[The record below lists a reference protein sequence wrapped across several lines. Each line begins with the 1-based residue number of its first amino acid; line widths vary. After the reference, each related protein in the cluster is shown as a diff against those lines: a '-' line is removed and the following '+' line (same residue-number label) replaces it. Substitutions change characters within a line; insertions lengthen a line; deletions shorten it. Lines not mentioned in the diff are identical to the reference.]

1 MSNIQQTIDKR
12 IEEKNRKAERIKES
26 SAKGYYVKT
35 AKYSKTPVEDIKFNC
50 RYFIAEQ
57 TAYTGTISDLTGT
70 VLTFDNVDSGD
81 GGSYTATGTYYCSG
95 FSWVTNIWA
104 GYYLKCNGGYFR
116 IESNTADTLTFRE
129 EIDITPA
136 SADWEI
142 VPFISNSMY
151 NAELNPNTGQDE
163 VFTIKSNTDTTITVA
178 PSGSILLTDVAS
190 VTDTFEVKKY
200 YAPRI
205 EDFDDQGAGTIQSK
219 IVDAPFGKLVDKNMG
234 AHFAGVYSV
243 RLLCFNSKSF
253 QIKLDVPDSLR
264 VVETQGDDE
273 NVLLDSRFGQNT
285 ANVLALNFTASV
297 WKRLD
302 FFYYTSRGDYGFTI
316 EGLNDPIGNYVDAWS
331 DVTPDAPSN
340 VVATGY
346 TCKIKITWVNTGLIG
361 TGGGTQIY
369 RSTSEGGTYTFVNFV
384 PWDGNEYTDA
394 GLDGETTYYYKLKS
408 RNNRGDLSDYS
419 SVVNATTLPEVGDPG
434 YALRI
439 ACVSGSHSID
449 GNNAYYKSGDV
460 LSITISSPV
469 ALTAAPT
476 VTVAGEAAS
485 FVSSTHEYT
494 NCIYTYT
501 IAGTEDEGTQAI
513 VASGTGKE
521 GGTTISG
528 TANIFLDFVAPTV
541 TGTPIIISADDDL
554 KTGDQYAYHA
564 DKIWVFTTDDLVDTS
579 GDPAETSGLNRIY
592 LQNAF
597 VGTSTAVGSG
607 YLTDSVLASIFA
619 NDYWNNYYLTDSAGT
634 TRQIIDYVGASGQIA
649 MIGTP
654 AAGAYYITKYPIAT
668 ITSWRNYDVSNRQV
682 IIWNLTLDMPYTTAT
697 IPDTITLST
706 NHKYRVIAKITDQ
719 SLNASALCYDDI
731 YLDQTAPG
739 VVTGLTATGDI
750 QSIILK
756 FTTPGAIDLDRINI
770 YMNTSAGIAVDN
782 VPTNY
787 VKMYCMADAIPNKA
801 SEFVVYFDEPEEL
814 TRYFVCTAVDK
825 SGREGVC
832 SSEVSAAT
840 LPHWGKLFR
849 NYFDNGSFERLA
861 SAEVPVNWTRHGSAT
876 VEQDPQFGDNCIEI
890 NSEVN
895 YYSYDYLWLPANPD
909 TYFFTFSI
917 YAKYIAPDTDADV
930 LFDFIWYDRN
940 GDAIS
945 KTSLGIGGGN
955 GFYDEDDFEG
965 GDFAKWDAVGSDWSV
980 QDAVVI
986 SGDYSAQCDVTA
998 WESEDAK
1005 LEKSGVW
1012 KNFTIEGDIRV
1023 NQKYGVCQKAT
1034 IGGRSD
1040 GTGWIYYGLSMRPGD
1055 GGHFQY
1061 YDGTAFYNFPN
1072 DKTWDV
1078 DTVYHFKIT
1087 YDFTNSIQYTWVD
1100 GFYLGERSM
1109 KDGHGVLLNDNRYF
1123 EKVSIFGSSGWESG
1137 HDYLYADNIEIY
1149 KTTHEYT
1156 NCIYTYTIAG
1166 TEDEGT
1172 QAIVASGTGKEGGTT
1187 ISGTA
1192 NIFLDF
1198 VAPTV
1203 TGTPIIISADDDL
1216 KTGDQYAYHAD
1227 KIWVFTTDDLVDTS
1241 GDPAETS
1248 GLNRI
1253 YLQNAFVG
1261 TSTAVGSGYLTDSVL
1276 ASIFANDYWNNYYLT
1291 DSAGTTRQIID
1302 YVGASGQIAMIGTP
1316 AAGAYY
1322 ITKYPIATITSWR
1335 NYDVSNRQ
1343 VIIWNLTLDMPYTTA
1358 TIPDTITLST
1368 NHKYRVIAKITD
1380 QSLNASALCY
1390 DDIYLDQT
1398 APGVVTGL
1406 TATGD
1411 IQSIILKFT
1420 TPGAIDLDR
1429 INIYMNTSAGIAVD
1443 NVPTNYVKM
1452 YCMADA
1458 IPNKASE
1465 FVVYFDEPEEL
1476 TRYFVC
1482 TAVDKSG
1489 REGVCSSEVSA
1500 ATLPHWGKLFRNYF
1514 DNGSFERLASAE
1526 VPVNW
1531 TRHGSATVEQDPQFG
1546 DNCIEINSE
1555 VNYYS
1560 YDYLWL
1566 PANPDTYFF
1575 TFSIYAKYIAPDT
1588 DADVLFDFIWYD
1600 RNGDAISKTS
1610 LGIGGGNG
1618 FYDEDDFEG
1627 GDFAKWDAVGSDW
1640 SVQDAVVI
1648 SGDYSAQC
1656 DVTAWESEDAKLE
1669 KSGVWKNFTIEGD
1682 IRVNQKYGVCQK
1694 ATIGGRS
1701 DGTGWIYYGLSMRPG
1716 DGGHFQYY
1724 DGTAFYNFPNDKTWD
1739 VDTVY
1744 HFKITYDF
1752 TNSIQYTWVDGFYL
1766 GERSMKDGHGVLL
1779 NDNRYFE
1786 KVSIFGSSG
1795 WESGH
1800 DYLYVDNIEI
1810 YKTTHEYTNGFYDE
1824 DDDEALVLTDS
1835 YARYHTYFGSGYNEI
1850 PSNADYVFIKIM
1862 GLEGRVAHADAV
1874 QWEETSSGGMMPTA
1888 FVNNRVDSG
1897 QRAMYKYIRGSM
1909 IEADTLTTDLIRI
1922 GAQTS
1927 IYSGTLSSTA
1937 YNSVTWATGYLKVG
1951 GETYTITGSSHASLT
1966 ASTRYYLYFDKNTS
1980 TTTFQITLTQ
1990 STAYGDDK
1998 VLIAIVDTGAVFNY
2012 AASITPMHSSGTIIN
2027 GSQIRTGEIASHD
2040 EKTKFDLDGDQI
2052 VINETVDR
2060 VILGKTATGKYGIKI
2075 YDASGNLIM
2084 QVDDDDQLLQSADTK
2099 SYVDLKN
2106 SEIGMN
2112 DGGGNEVI
2120 INPTEG
2126 LIGKHNSY
2134 KTFDVGATTGRAFFR
2149 GGVMSG
2155 RMSCIPLYA
2164 TAFGLDKTDTGIA
2177 EIKIDDDS
2185 WDFGNGV
2192 IVGETCYLN
2201 GYIYVCISGDEL
2213 TYYVP
2218 IIGKINCITNAFT
2231 WEPILSMADAG
2242 TIGGICTD
2250 GTYIWVAASVDTND
2264 DLVEDTVKV
2273 YKISPTTLEII
2284 ASYAIDAPA
2293 NLATPLEMCY
2303 DGTYL
2308 WIADFTDANHDIIY
2322 FKISDQTDGVVALT
2336 YESSCVCFDGTYIWA
2351 GEYGAKLGK
2360 IDPAT
2365 KALTEYNHNGWG
2377 GVCFDGTHVWAA
2389 NANVIT
2395 PQVKKIDPS
2404 SPTTALATISTSA
2417 APFRMVFDG
2426 RLMFVCCHAV
2436 VDVIDIFTNTK
2447 LGTDKSSAFAFYICF
2462 DGLNFWES
2470 GWDNTNYVTKIPH

>member
-190 VTDTFEVKKY
+190 ATDTFEVKKY

-485 FVSSTHEYT
+485 
-494 NCIYTYT
+494 
-501 IAGTEDEGTQAI
+501 
-513 VASGTGKE
+513 
-521 GGTTISG
+521 
-528 TANIFLDFVAPTV
+528 
-541 TGTPIIISADDDL
+541 
-554 KTGDQYAYHA
+554 
-564 DKIWVFTTDDLVDTS
+564 
-579 GDPAETSGLNRIY
+579 
-592 LQNAF
+592 
-597 VGTSTAVGSG
+597 
-607 YLTDSVLASIFA
+607 LAS
-619 NDYWNNYYLTDSAGT
+619 
-634 TRQIIDYVGASGQIA
+634 
-649 MIGTP
+649 
-654 AAGAYYITKYPIAT
+654 
-668 ITSWRNYDVSNRQV
+668 
-682 IIWNLTLDMPYTTAT
+682 
-697 IPDTITLST
+697 
-706 NHKYRVIAKITDQ
+706 
-719 SLNASALCYDDI
+719 
-731 YLDQTAPG
+731 
-739 VVTGLTATGDI
+739 
-750 QSIILK
+750 
-756 FTTPGAIDLDRINI
+756 
-770 YMNTSAGIAVDN
+770 
-782 VPTNY
+782 
-787 VKMYCMADAIPNKA
+787 
-801 SEFVVYFDEPEEL
+801 
-814 TRYFVCTAVDK
+814 
-825 SGREGVC
+825 
-832 SSEVSAAT
+832 
-840 LPHWGKLFR
+840 
-849 NYFDNGSFERLA
+849 LA
-861 SAEVPVNWTRHGSAT
+861 
-876 VEQDPQFGDNCIEI
+876 F
-890 NSEVN
+890 
-895 YYSYDYLWLPANPD
+895 
-909 TYFFTFSI
+909 
-917 YAKYIAPDTDADV
+917 
-930 LFDFIWYDRN
+930 
-940 GDAIS
+940 
-945 KTSLGIGGGN
+945 
-955 GFYDEDDFEG
+955 EDDFEG

-1618 FYDEDDFEG
+1618 FYDEDD
-1627 GDFAKWDAVGSDW
+1627 
-1640 SVQDAVVI
+1640 
-1648 SGDYSAQC
+1648 
-1656 DVTAWESEDAKLE
+1656 
-1669 KSGVWKNFTIEGD
+1669 
-1682 IRVNQKYGVCQK
+1682 
-1694 ATIGGRS
+1694 
-1701 DGTGWIYYGLSMRPG
+1701 
-1716 DGGHFQYY
+1716 
-1724 DGTAFYNFPNDKTWD
+1724 
-1739 VDTVY
+1739 
-1744 HFKITYDF
+1744 
-1752 TNSIQYTWVDGFYL
+1752 
-1766 GERSMKDGHGVLL
+1766 
-1779 NDNRYFE
+1779 
-1786 KVSIFGSSG
+1786 
-1795 WESGH
+1795 
-1800 DYLYVDNIEI
+1800 
-1810 YKTTHEYTNGFYDE
+1810 
-1824 DDDEALVLTDS
+1824 DEAMELTDS

-2426 RLMFVCCHAV
+2426 RLMFVCCPGDAV

-2470 GWDNTNYVTKIPH
+2470 GYGNTNYVTKIPH